1 MNIINLVNSISIT
14 SIPSRWTEFLNRN
27 REDFNTSLIELKEL
41 KKIFSFKRK
50 ETIIHGHH
58 VKSMTVFLVLNF
70 FYSYKNIYTVH
81 GSYLYL
87 SKINK
92 ILFNFVISNSDFVV
106 FVNTTL
112 YDQLPSKI
120 KNKISKNYQIIFN
133 GVENEYLFE
142 NTDVFKKYKLDTK
155 QTYLFHPARFVE
167 EKNHTIVIEGFNLA
181 SKENDKL
188 RLVLA
193 GEGKLRPIIE
203 AKIIELK
210 LEEKVIL
217 IGLID
222 KEEVYNFYKSTE
234 VFIMPSISEGLN
246 VSFLEALSM
255 NCKIVVSNISQFTQP
270 IESSKF
276 SFDELN
282 IILADP
288 NDMYSISEAFLKSVH
303 KEKLNLKENPFS
315 IDNMISNYL
324 NLYKKLL

>member
-27 REDFNTSLIELKEL
+27 RKGSNTYLIELKKI

-70 FYSYKNIYTVH
+70 FYNYKNIYTVH

-87 SKINK
+87 SNINK
-92 ILFNFVISNSDFVV
+92 ILFNFVISNADFVV

-120 KNKISKNYQIIFN
+120 KNKITNKHQIIFN
-133 GVENEYLFE
+133 GVENEYIFE
-142 NTDVFKKYKLDTK
+142 NTDVFKKYKLDKK
-155 QTYLFHPARFVE
+155 QTYIFHPARFVE
-167 EKNHTIVIEGFNLA
+167 EKNHIAVIEGFNLA
-181 SKENDKL
+181 SKVNNEL

-193 GEGKLRPIIE
+193 GEGMLRPDIE

-210 LEEKVIL
+210 LEGKVIL

-222 KEEVYNFYKSTE
+222 KDEVYNFYTSTE
-234 VFIMPSISEGLN
+234 LFIMPSVSEGLN

-255 NCKIVVSNISQFTQP
+255 NCKIVVSNISQFTHP

-282 IILADP
+282 ITLADP
-288 NDMYSISEAFLKSVH
+288 NDMHSISEAFLKSVH

-315 IDNMISNYL
+315 IDNMISSYL
-324 NLYKKLL
+324 NLYEKVL